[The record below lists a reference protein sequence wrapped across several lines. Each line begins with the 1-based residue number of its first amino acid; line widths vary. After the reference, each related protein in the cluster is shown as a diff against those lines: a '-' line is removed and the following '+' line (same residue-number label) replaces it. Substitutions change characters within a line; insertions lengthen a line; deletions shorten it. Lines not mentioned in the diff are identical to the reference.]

1 MQTYYSFTQFF
12 NNVCNA
18 HPNIKTFTHGDLS
31 DVNLLKQEL
40 FPIAHLIID
49 SITVSSGQMTYGCNL
64 LVMDVVRNIQQVA
77 DSTGNYN
84 VLVEDYKTNT
94 NIIDVYSSTLST
106 TNDIWSY
113 VFRNPTALSYNI
125 YDDAVI
131 TPFDDRFDN
140 SLAGMSMVFNVVVGN
155 DNNICVTSLD
165 VNLADGGQPAC

>member
-12 NNVCNA
+12 DNVCVA

-49 SITVSSGQMTYGCNL
+49 TVTVSSGQMTYGCNL
-64 LVMDVVRNIQQVA
+64 LVMDVVRLIQQVA

-84 VLVEDYKTNT
+84 VTNESYKTNS

-140 SLAGMSMVFNVVVGN
+140 ALAGMSMVFNVVVGN
-155 DNNICVTSLD
+155 DNNICVTDLD
-165 VNLADGGQPAC
+165 VNLASGGQPAC

>member
-12 NNVCNA
+12 DNVCVA

-49 SITVSSGQMTYGCNL
+49 TVTVSSGQMTYAGNL
-64 LVMDVVRNIQQVA
+64 LVMDVVRFIQQVA

-84 VLVEDYKTNT
+84 VTNESYKTNS

-106 TNDIWSY
+106 CNDIYSY
-113 VFRNPTALSYNI
+113 IYRNPEALSYNI
-125 YDDAVI
+125 YGDVVI

-140 SLAGMSMVFNVVVGN
+140 ALAGQAMAFRITVGN
-155 DNNICVTSLD
+155 DNNICVVDLD
-165 VNLADGGQPAC
+165 VNLASGGQPAC

>member
-18 HPNIKTFTHGDLS
+18 HPNIKTFTQGDLS

-49 SITVSSGQMTYGCNL
+49 TVTLSSGQMTYAGNL

-94 NIIDVYSSTLST
+94 NIIDVHSSTLST
-106 TNDIWSY
+106 CNDIYSY
-113 VFRNPTALSYNI
+113 IYRNPEALSYNI
-125 YDDAVI
+125 YGDVVV

-140 SLAGMSMVFNVVVGN
+140 ALAGQAMAFRITVGN
-155 DNNICVTSLD
+155 DNNICVVDLD

>member
-1 MQTYYSFTQFF
+1 
-12 NNVCNA
+12 
-18 HPNIKTFTHGDLS
+18 
-31 DVNLLKQEL
+31 
-40 FPIAHLIID
+40 
-49 SITVSSGQMTYGCNL
+49 MTYGCNL